1 VRFFRE
7 WVLNNWALKLLA
19 LGLSFLMWTTYKSE
33 PVVEIG
39 YDVPLGYVNIPPQL
53 EISNDV
59 ATQAHVRLRGRSAL
73 LRRVA
78 RADIDVHVDLR
89 RSQVGEN
96 KLPLDQS
103 AVTVPFGAQVV
114 YLTPAEIRV
123 VLSPRHTRPASP

>member
-1 VRFFRE
+1 VRFLRA
-7 WVLNNWALKLLA
+7 WVLDNWGLKLLA
-19 LGLSFLMWTTYKSE
+19 LGLSFLLWTTYKSE

-39 YDVPLGYVNIPPQL
+39 YDVPIAYVNIPREL

-78 RADIDVHVDLR
+78 RTDIDIRVELSHLR
-89 RSQVGEN
+89 AGEN
-96 KLPLDQS
+96 QVPLDQG

-114 YLTPAEIRV
+114 YLTPPRISV

>member
-1 VRFFRE
+1 VRFLRG
-7 WVLNNWALKLLA
+7 WVLHNWGLKLLA
-19 LGLSFLMWTTYKSE
+19 LGLSFLLWTTYKSE

-39 YDVPLGYVNIPPQL
+39 YDVPIAYVNIPREL

-78 RADIDVHVDLR
+78 RTDIDIRVELSHLR
-89 RSQVGEN
+89 AGEN
-96 KLPLDQS
+96 QVPLDQS

-114 YLTPAEIRV
+114 HLTPPGIRV